1 MYKLELIQNPL
12 LLESLNGA
20 PKKGARELG
29 VAVCSC
35 NSTLGRLKP
44 EMAVNLRPIWD
55 TVCGGDGDGE
65 RENEWGNS
73 KSRT

>member
-12 LLESLNGA
+12 LLQSLNGA

-44 EMAVNLRPIWD
+44 EMAVHLRPIWVQCVVE
-55 TVCGGDGDGE
+55 TEMGRE
-65 RENEWGNS
+65 RE
-73 KSRT
+73 